1 MNNKEYRTFL
11 TIWFGQ
17 LVSRLGTAVT
27 RFALII
33 WAYEQTDS
41 VTAVA
46 LLGFCAFVP
55 MILVSPFAGVWV
67 DRLDRRKIMLLA
79 DAGAGATT
87 LILLILFTTGQLQ
100 FWHLYIIEALSGLF
114 EAFQGPAYTA
124 LTSQLLPKEE
134 YTRASGLCSIAAD
147 GGGLIAPFLAGFLL
161 VKTGIASV
169 MIIDLP
175 APAN

>member
-1 MNNKEYRTFL
+1 MNNKDYRTFL

-33 WAYEQTDS
+33 WAYEQTNS
-41 VTAVA
+41 ITAVA

-87 LILLILFTTGQLQ
+87 LYSADIIHHRTVAIL
-100 FWHLYIIEALSGLF
+100 
-114 EAFQGPAYTA
+114 
-124 LTSQLLPKEE
+124 
-134 YTRASGLCSIAAD
+134 
-147 GGGLIAPFLAGFLL
+147 
-161 VKTGIASV
+161 ASV
-169 MIIDLP
+169 HYRSVVRLI
-175 APAN
+175 